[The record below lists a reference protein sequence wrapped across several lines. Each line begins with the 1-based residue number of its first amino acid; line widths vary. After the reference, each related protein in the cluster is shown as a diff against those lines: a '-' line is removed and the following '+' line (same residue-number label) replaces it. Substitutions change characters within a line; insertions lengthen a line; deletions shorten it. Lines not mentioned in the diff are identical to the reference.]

1 MSQVDEKLGEL
12 ARRRR
17 IHQGAKLILGLVV
30 LLVFWLG
37 FFEYLHFD
45 FEELTKQLPTWL
57 DFLGA
62 FTNPNFVDFSMWSI
76 NNEVSGWAG
85 ITGTVGYAVTH
96 PEAGYDMLATTFGGQ
111 RQSTLLGLAATT
123 VIIGVTGTILGF
135 PFALIFGIL
144 GSERV
149 VPFPFNFIFRG
160 TMSII
165 RSVPALVWIFI
176 YIPLVGINP
185 VGAVLAI
192 GTDTIGILGR
202 LFTDELEEI
211 DDGPIEA
218 IRSTGGNRTQIV
230 SFGMLS
236 QVSTAFIAWT
246 LYSLE
251 INVRVAVSLGIVGAG
266 GLGRYIAIKR
276 SLFDFGVMAA
286 GIMMIVIVVL
296 TVELTSTRIRAWLRP
311 SQHDSPGLLDLLRGL
326 GDPGKWTGMR
336 PTPDVG
342 TADGDSDE
350 EDAIDPDE
358 SVDQVMDDASTDDT
372 DDESRS

>member
-1 MSQVDEKLGEL
+1 MSQVEEKLGEL
-12 ARRRR
+12 KRRRR
-17 IHQGAKLILGLVV
+17 IHQIIKLFMGVGVV
-30 LLVFWLG
+30 FVFWLG
-37 FFEYLHFD
+37 FFEFLHFD
-45 FEELTKQLPTWL
+45 FEAMTKQLPTWF
-57 DFLGA
+57 DFIQA
-62 FTNPNFVDFSMWSI
+62 FTHPNFVDFSTWSI
-76 NNEVSGWAG
+76 ENDVTGWSGM
-85 ITGTVGYAVTH
+85 TGTIGYALTH
-96 PEAGYDMLATTFGGQ
+96 PEAGYDVLARTFGDQ
-111 RQSTLLGLAATT
+111 RQSTLMGLAGTT
-123 VIIGVTGTILGF
+123 VIIGICGTILGF
-135 PFALIFGIL
+135 PFALLFGIL

-160 TMSII
+160 TMSLI
-165 RSVPALVWIFI
+165 RSIPALVWIFI
-176 YIPLVGINP
+176 YVPLVGINP
-185 VGAVLAI
+185 IGAVLAI

-211 DDGPIEA
+211 NDGPIEA
-218 IRSTGGNRTQIV
+218 IRSTGGNRSQIV

-311 SQHDSPGLLDLLRGL
+311 GQHESPGLLDLIRGL
-326 GDPGKWTGMR
+326 GDPGKWLGMR
-336 PTPDVG
+336 PSPDVG
-342 TADGDSDE
+342 TADADE
-350 EDAIDPDE
+350 
-358 SVDQVMDDASTDDT
+358 TDD
-372 DDESRS
+372 DSGS

>member
-1 MSQVDEKLGEL
+1 MSQVDEKLSEL
-12 ARRRR
+12 SRRRR
-17 IHQGAKLILGLVV
+17 IHQGLKLLLGVV
-30 LLVFWLG
+30 VVLVFWLG

-45 FEELTKQLPTWL
+45 FEAMTKQLPTWL
-57 DFLGA
+57 EFLGA
-62 FTNPNFVDFSMWSI
+62 FTNPNFVDFSTWSI
-76 NNEVSGWAG
+76 ENGVTGWSGLV
-85 ITGTVGYAVTH
+85 GTIGYAITH
-96 PEAGYDMLATTFGGQ
+96 PEAGYDMLSATFGGQ
-111 RQSTLLGLAATT
+111 RQSTLLGLAGTT
-123 VIIGVTGTILGF
+123 VIIGLCGTILGF

-160 TMSII
+160 TMSLI

-176 YIPLVGINP
+176 YVPLVGINP

-311 SQHDSPGLLDLLRGL
+311 GQHESPGLLDLLRGL
-326 GDPGKWTGMR
+326 GDPGKWLGMR
-336 PTPDVG
+336 PSPDVG
-342 TADGDSDE
+342 PADGDGDE
-350 EDAIDPDE
+350 KTAVDPDE
-358 SVDQVMDDASTDDT
+358 SAGGGLVGSDSDDADG
-372 DDESRS
+372 EPRS